1 LPSPLRRARVQCSN
15 GLPENVLRVAKNLF
29 VGWTVPATGATNGV
43 DTQLVGIG
51 EPKLCLIS
59 RRLIDPDDPAYPHP
73 PPNSLTRQ
81 QTLEM
86 IDKANPGARKRARE
100 QFRVERSERRRPM
113 ELDIPTSELERRRC
127 NAARGDD
134 C

>member
-1 LPSPLRRARVQCSN
+1 MKVAIVSLAFAALTLP
-15 GLPENVLRVAKNLF
+15 
-29 VGWTVPATGATNGV
+29 GAAQDV
-43 DTQLVGIG
+43 
-51 EPKLCLIS
+51 
-59 RRLIDPDDPAYPHP
+59 RLIDPDDPAYPRP

-100 QFRVERSERRRPM
+100 QFRVERSERRPYM
-113 ELDIPTSELERRRC
+113 ELDRC